1 MPYSSV
7 LQLKNLASDKPSV
20 KYCTAKR
27 AVELSK
33 EKPRAL
39 YPKLGVFVP
48 FLDGDNRIFKWTA
61 IIIIGNLAIV
71 DKNNRIGRLVPKL
84 ISFLHGQELI
94 TAANSI
100 KALGLIAQ
108 AKPRFKEKI
117 FTELIAVEKARYYN
131 KGKVSPECRNV
142 ALGHVLSTFEA
153 FPQDIA
159 RQKDLQAFIKRQLKN
174 RRPAVREAAKKLL
187 QLINKPPASKN
198 FISDRGLIAPC
209 GMNCGLCA
217 AYLREKKKCPGC
229 RGGSKDKSPACIN
242 CRIKNCPKLEK
253 AKAAFCFACGS
264 FPCDRVKHLDA
275 RYQAHYHMSMIEN
288 LKYIEDKGID
298 AFLRSQ
304 KKKWQCP
311 TCGRMICCHNGLCYK
326 CDIMK
331 LKAKKRKYRW
341 EE

>member
-1 MPYSSV
+1 MPYSAV

-39 YPKLGVFVP
+39 YPKLDVFVP

-71 DKNNRIGRLVPKL
+71 DKNNRIDRLVPKL

-142 ALGHVLSTFEA
+142 ALGQVIDVLNGFREDIISRRDLMA
-153 FPQDIA
+153 FV
-159 RQKDLQAFIKRQLKN
+159 KRQTKN
-174 RRPAVREAAKKLL
+174 RRLAVKKKAKELIHLCKKPWTKLL
-187 QLINKPPASKN
+187 T
-198 FISDRGLIAPC
+198 G
-209 GMNCGLCA
+209 
-217 AYLREKKKCPGC
+217 
-229 RGGSKDKSPACIN
+229 KS
-242 CRIKNCPKLEK
+242 
-253 AKAAFCFACGS
+253 
-264 FPCDRVKHLDA
+264 
-275 RYQAHYHMSMIEN
+275 
-288 LKYIEDKGID
+288 
-298 AFLRSQ
+298 
-304 KKKWQCP
+304 
-311 TCGRMICCHNGLCYK
+311 
-326 CDIMK
+326 
-331 LKAKKRKYRW
+331 
-341 EE
+341 